1 MTDAIP
7 ESDLL
12 EERSIEL
19 LEHERQALPEG
30 GSEDDAADEL
40 HESDEAVL
48 ASGRRVP
55 LLREDVNEADALDQ
69 ATPVGFDDEE
79 DWR

>member
-19 LEHERQALPEG
+19 LENEPPALPEG
-30 GSEDDAADEL
+30 VSEADAVDEL
-40 HESDEAVL
+40 HEADEL
-48 ASGRRVP
+48 RASGRLLPR
-55 LLREDVNEADALDQ
+55 LREDVNEADALDQ
-69 ATPVGFDDEE
+69 ATPVGYGDEE

>member
-1 MTDAIP
+1 VTDAIP

-12 EERSIEL
+12 EERSSEL

-30 GSEDDAADEL
+30 GSEADAADEL
-40 HESDEAVL
+40 HEADEEAL
-48 ASGRRVP
+48 ASRRRIP
-55 LLREDVNEADALDQ
+55 RLREDVNEADALDQ

-79 DWR
+79 EWR